1 MSYILDALRKADAQR
16 SRGTVPDLRAQPLG
30 EATAGDAPAA
40 RRWLPWG
47 VALLVLAAVGGGVA
61 WWLMAP
67 AASSVP
73 PDGRADAAPVAAAPA
88 APAARALP
96 PGPTPAADQAPPI
109 EPALPV
115 DPPPAAPI
123 AEVRLLPAPV
133 MPAAERA
140 RPASAALPPPAALPM
155 PAVAPAASA
164 AAQRVPKLAELAPDL
179 RAQVPA
185 LTVGGAMYSQD
196 AANRMLIVNGQ
207 LYREGDQPAPGVVLE
222 RIQLKSAV
230 LSVRGTRFEI
240 AY

>member
-61 WWLMAP
+61 WWVMAP

-96 PGPTPAADQAPPI
+96 PGPAPAADQAPPI

-133 MPAAERA
+133 APAAERA
-140 RPASAALPPPAALPM
+140 RPASAALPPPA
-155 PAVAPAASA
+155 VAPAASA
-164 AAQRVPKLAELAPDL
+164 ATQRVPKLAELAPDL
-179 RAQVPA
+179 RAQVPT

-207 LYREGDQPAPGVVLE
+207 LLREGDQPAPGVVLE